1 MRVIVTMFPPRIN
14 FTSLASR
21 QRRYYYE
28 TAMSKL
34 DTLFD
39 NELIKIVGEKPTPS
53 RFSHRSDLQKEPV
66 GENTKFLYYI
76 YKDETGYHSDWA
88 WSDNPADLTEFLLD
102 YLVAKAMFKEIDID
116 EKNSDGLETHCLQE
130 SLLLVLVDAIKNRTI
145 DPKYWGDFNTAL
157 AEFLNASDKGED
169 LNLASQNLMDFTS
182 GLFYSLTWNF
192 FDGLDETKAALKS
205 HNINIQNDNIADSL
219 LRDKSI

>member
-1 MRVIVTMFPPRIN
+1 MFPPRIN

-39 NELIKIVGEKPTPS
+39 NELIKIVGEKPSPS
-53 RFSHRSDLQKEPV
+53 RFSHRSDLQKEPI

-76 YKDETGYHSDWA
+76 YKDEAGYHSDWA
-88 WSDNPADLTEFLLD
+88 WSENVNDLTEFLLD